1 MNNSICILGSLAYTL
16 YPRKMSVDQAGKER
30 VMMSSV
36 IGHFNKTSPQPLTTE
51 QIHAIIKKELYLY
64 GPTTMAFPV
73 TEEFLHYESGV
84 FHPVP
89 EADFEKRIIYWHV
102 VRLIG
107 WAHDSQDR
115 IYWIAINSF
124 GEQWGDNGDFL
135 NKL

>member
-1 MNNSICILGSLAYTL
+1 MPNLI
-16 YPRKMSVDQAGKER
+16 
-30 VMMSSV
+30 
-36 IGHFNKTSPQPLTTE
+36 

-73 TEEFLHYESGV
+73 TEEFLHYESGI

-107 WAHDSQDR
+107 WNHDSRDK

-124 GEQWGDNGDFL
+124 GEQWGDNG
-135 NKL
+135 